1 MWNPHAGAL
10 RVGIIG
16 TGGIAHAHADA
27 LSTQENVEL
36 AVAVD
41 LDAGRSEE
49 FAAKWAI
56 QRTAS
61 DLRTAVANGELDLVV
76 ICTPPASHV
85 SLALEALALDLHVV
99 IEKPP
104 ALSLEQM
111 HTLMKAEAASRGSVS
126 CVFQHRFGTG
136 AQRVL
141 ALQEAGWLGR
151 PLVGTCNTLWFRNQA
166 YFDVPWRGLWD
177 VEGGGPT
184 MGHGIHQFDLLV
196 HLFGPWQ
203 EVTAFASKLARKTDT
218 EDVSAGVVR
227 FESGA
232 IATVMNSVI
241 SPRETSQ
248 LRLDFEHATLE
259 LEHLYGYDNDQWTL
273 TPAPGSEELAQL
285 WAAAE
290 TNIPSGHSAQYGV
303 ILEHLKAGDVP
314 PVSLAGA
321 YPTMELAAAIYASSI
336 TGKTINRGEIGEGH
350 AFFTRMDGNLE
361 PWKQQTA
368 EESGKVSPKQGAEK
382 VGANV

>member
-1 MWNPHAGAL
+1 MWNPHAGPL

-16 TGGIAHAHADA
+16 TGGIAHAHAAA

-41 LDAGRSEE
+41 LDPGRSEE
-49 FAAKWAI
+49 FAAKWSM
-56 QRTAS
+56 QRTAP
-61 DLRTAVANGELDLVV
+61 DLRTAAASGELDLVV
-76 ICTPPASHV
+76 ICTPPASHMG
-85 SLALEALALDLHVV
+85 LALDALGMDLHVV

-111 HTLMKAEAASRGSVS
+111 NKLIKAEAASRGSVS
-126 CVFQHRFGTG
+126 CVFQHRFGSG

-141 ALQEAGWLGR
+141 ALHEAGWLGR

-203 EVTAFASKLARKTDT
+203 EVTALASRLARKTDT

-232 IATVMNSVI
+232 IATIMNSVV

-259 LEHLYGYDNDQWTL
+259 LEHLYGYDNDHWRL
-273 TPAPGSEELAQL
+273 TPAPGSEELAEL

-290 TNIPSGHSAQYGV
+290 NNIPSGHSAQYSV
-303 ILEHLKAGDVP
+303 ILDRLKSGEVP

-336 TGKTINRGEIGEGH
+336 TGKTIRTGEINEGH
-350 AFFTRMDGNLE
+350 PFFTRMDGHLE
-361 PWKQQTA
+361 PWKQQAPEVSGEVTGK
-368 EESGKVSPKQGAEK
+368 ESATV
-382 VGANV
+382 

>member
-1 MWNPHAGAL
+1 MWNPQAGPL

-41 LDAGRSEE
+41 LDPGRSQE
-49 FAAKWAI
+49 FAAKWSM
-56 QRTAS
+56 QRTAP
-61 DLRTAVANGELDLVV
+61 DLRTAAANGELDLVV
-76 ICTPPASHV
+76 ICTPPASHMG
-85 SLALEALALDLHVV
+85 LALEALAMDLHVV

-111 HTLMKAEAASRGSVS
+111 NTLIKAEAASRGSVS
-126 CVFQHRFGTG
+126 CVFQHRFGSG
-136 AQRVL
+136 AQRVV
-141 ALQEAGWLGR
+141 ALQEAGWLGQ

-232 IATVMNSVI
+232 IVTIMNSVI

-259 LEHLYGYDNDQWTL
+259 LEHLYGYDNDHWTL
-273 TPAPGSEELAQL
+273 TPAPGSEELAEL
-285 WAAAE
+285 WESAE
-290 TNIPSGHSAQYGV
+290 TNIPSGHSAQYSV
-303 ILEHLKAGDVP
+303 VLDQLKAGEVP

-336 TGKTINRGEIGEGH
+336 TGKTIRKGEINEGH
-350 AFFTRMDGNLE
+350 AFFTRMDGHLE
-361 PWKQQTA
+361 PWTQQA
-368 EESGKVSPKQGAEK
+368 PEASGEVAEK
-382 VGANV
+382 ESANV

>member
-1 MWNPHAGAL
+1 MWNPHAGPL
-10 RVGIIG
+10 RIGIIG

-41 LDAGRSEE
+41 LDPGRCGE
-49 FAAKWAI
+49 FAAKWGM
-56 QRTAS
+56 QRTAP
-61 DLRTAVANGELDLVV
+61 DLRTAAANGELDFVV
-76 ICTPPASHV
+76 ICTPPASHMG
-85 SLALEALALDLHVV
+85 LALEALAMDLHVV

-111 HTLMKAEAASRGSVS
+111 STLIKAEAASRGSVS
-126 CVFQHRFGTG
+126 CVFQHRFGSG

-141 ALQEAGWLGR
+141 ALHGAGRLGR

-227 FESGA
+227 FQSGA
-232 IATVMNSVI
+232 IATIMNSVI

-259 LEHLYGYDNDQWTL
+259 LEHLYGYDNDHWTL
-273 TPAPGSEELAQL
+273 TPAPGSEELAEL

-290 TNIPSGHSAQYGV
+290 TNIPSGHSAQYSV
-303 ILEHLKAGDVP
+303 ILDQLKGGEVP

-336 TGKTINRGEIGEGH
+336 TEKTIRKGEINKGH
-350 AFFTRMDGNLE
+350 AFFTRMDGHRE
-361 PWKQQTA
+361 PWKQQPA
-368 EESGKVSPKQGAEK
+368 ELSGEVPEKES
-382 VGANV
+382 ANV

>member
-49 FAAKWAI
+49 FASKWAI

-61 DLRTAVANGELDLVV
+61 DLCTAVTNGELDLVV

-141 ALQEAGWLGR
+141 ALQEAGRLGR

-248 LRLDFEHATLE
+248 LRLDFEHATVE
-259 LEHLYGYDNDQWTL
+259 LEHLYGYDNDHWTL

-303 ILEHLKAGDVP
+303 ILEHLKAGNVP

>member
-1 MWNPHAGAL
+1 MWNPHTGPL
-10 RVGIIG
+10 RVAIIG

-41 LDAGRSEE
+41 LDPGRSEE
-49 FAAKWAI
+49 FAAKWSM
-56 QRTAS
+56 QRTAP
-61 DLRTAVANGELDLVV
+61 DLRTAAASGELHLVV
-76 ICTPPASHV
+76 ICTPPASHMG
-85 SLALEALALDLHVV
+85 LALEALAMDLHVV

-111 HTLMKAEAASRGSVS
+111 KTLIKAEGASRGSVS
-126 CVFQHRFGTG
+126 CVFQHRFGSG

-141 ALQEAGWLGR
+141 ALHEAGRLGR
-151 PLVGTCNTLWFRNQA
+151 PLVATCNTLWFRNQA

-203 EVTAFASKLARKTDT
+203 EVTAFASRLARKTDT

-232 IATVMNSVI
+232 IATVVNSVI

-259 LEHLYGYDNDQWTL
+259 LEHLYGYDNDHWTL
-273 TPAPGSEELAQL
+273 TPAPGSEELAEL
-285 WAAAE
+285 WAAPEA
-290 TNIPSGHSAQYGV
+290 NIPSGHSAQYSV
-303 ILEHLKAGDVP
+303 ILNQLKAGEVP

-336 TGKTINRGEIGEGH
+336 TGKTIRKGEINEGH
-350 AFFTRMDGNLE
+350 AFFTRMDGHLE
-361 PWKQQTA
+361 PWKQQTP
-368 EESGKVSPKQGAEK
+368 EVSGEVAEK
-382 VGANV
+382 EGANV

>member
-1 MWNPHAGAL
+1 MGNPHAGPL
-10 RVGIIG
+10 RVAIIG

-41 LDAGRSEE
+41 LDHGRSEE
-49 FAAKWAI
+49 FAAKWGM
-56 QRTAS
+56 QRTAP
-61 DLRTAVANGELDLVV
+61 DLRTAAASGELDLVV
-76 ICTPPASHV
+76 ICTPPASHMG
-85 SLALEALALDLHVV
+85 LALEALAMDLYVV

-111 HTLMKAEAASRGSVS
+111 NTLMKAEAASRGSVS
-126 CVFQHRFGTG
+126 CVFQHRFGSG

-141 ALQEAGWLGR
+141 ALYEAGWLGR

-203 EVTAFASKLARKTDT
+203 EVTAFASKLSRKTDT

-232 IATVMNSVI
+232 IATIMNSVI

-259 LEHLYGYDNDQWTL
+259 LEHLYGYDNHHWTL
-273 TPAPGSEELAQL
+273 TPAPGSEELAEW

-290 TNIPSGHSAQYGV
+290 TNIPSGHNAQYGV
-303 ILEHLKAGDVP
+303 ILEQLKAGEVP

-336 TGKTINRGEIGEGH
+336 TGKTISRGEIGEGH
-350 AFFTRMDGNLE
+350 AFFTRMDGYLE

-368 EESGKVSPKQGAEK
+368 QNSGEVAEQE
-382 VGANV
+382 GANV